1 MAEPEA
7 TAAVAVSIALS
18 GGQGKTLTAYMLAM
32 KASHLGF
39 PTLLVDA
46 DPQRNLTDLLRV
58 EVPANE
64 PTLLEVIQ
72 GDVVAD
78 NAFYPVPE
86 RENLFLIPS
95 DRALNKA
102 QHYLSQVGN
111 SAAVLRRRLK
121 PIMSVF
127 ELIVVDTPPQKSHLC
142 LTALGAADYAII
154 PAEAAAKGVNSLA
167 ETWALLEE
175 CRSLDAFSGQ
185 LIGVL
190 PFRAKWV
197 GNRPTIETRT
207 NMELMEQMVGRA
219 MLPPLLES
227 EVYKRSINYA
237 TMPSEISAQHVDLEY
252 PFDVLLERMFP
263 NHKKTEITKVQEV
276 I

>member
-7 TAAVAVSIALS
+7 IAAVAVSIALS
-18 GGQGKTLTAYMLAM
+18 GGQGKTLTAYMLGM
-32 KASHLGF
+32 KAAHLGVQ
-39 PTLLVDA
+39 TLLIDA
-46 DPQRNLTDLLRV
+46 DPQRNLTDLLRI
-58 EVPANE
+58 EVPTNE

-72 GDVVAD
+72 GDVAAD

-111 SAAVLRRRLK
+111 SAAVLRKRLK
-121 PIMSVF
+121 PVMSVF
-127 ELIVVDTPPQKSHLC
+127 ELIVIDTPPQKSHLC
-142 LTALGAADYAII
+142 LTALGAANYAII

-167 ETWALLEE
+167 ETWALIEE
-175 CRSLDAFSGQ
+175 CTVLDAFGGQ
-185 LIGVL
+185 VIGVV

-207 NMELMEQMVGRA
+207 NMELMEQMVGQV

-237 TMPSEISAQHVDLEY
+237 TIPSEISVENLDLEY
-252 PFDVLLERMFP
+252 PFDVLLQRILP
-263 NHKKTEITKVQEV
+263 NYKKAEMALA
-276 I
+276 